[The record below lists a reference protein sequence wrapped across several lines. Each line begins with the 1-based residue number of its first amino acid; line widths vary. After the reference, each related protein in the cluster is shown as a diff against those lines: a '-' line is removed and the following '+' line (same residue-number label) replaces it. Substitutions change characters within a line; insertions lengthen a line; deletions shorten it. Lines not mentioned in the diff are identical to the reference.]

1 MRTNNKRNGGN
12 KSMKKKIYTRPITVV
27 LSDEMFDQIKDITDT
42 ADISMSDYI
51 RRAIQEKL
59 EHEKKEKEN

>member
-1 MRTNNKRNGGN
+1 
-12 KSMKKKIYTRPITVV
+12 MKKKIYTRPITVV